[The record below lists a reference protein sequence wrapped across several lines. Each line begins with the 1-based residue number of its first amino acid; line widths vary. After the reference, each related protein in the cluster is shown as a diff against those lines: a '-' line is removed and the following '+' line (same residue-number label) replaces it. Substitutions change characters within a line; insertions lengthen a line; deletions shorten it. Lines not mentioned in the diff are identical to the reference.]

1 MTKNHFTIAPFSWLA
16 NAMPLFLLVA
26 ATFVLAGCSSVKTN
40 VDKGHV
46 SARSFSFLD
55 SGSRQAPSYAEASQ
69 QAHAMVQKA
78 VIHNLA
84 ARGVTNIATGG
95 DITVAYLIVVGNN
108 ATTTSLNEYFGYTD
122 DASAMVERVH
132 KEQTS
137 NQDRTYFEAGTLV
150 VDILDPKSS
159 KLLQRRSIHAP
170 VLRNLP
176 TEQRAERVQAIVDQ
190 ALADLPVSP

>member
-1 MTKNHFTIAPFSWLA
+1 MKDHFTITPFRRVVI
-16 NAMPLFLLVA
+16 AMPVFLFLA

-55 SGSRQAPSYAEASQ
+55 TGSRQSPSYAEGSK
-69 QAHAMVQKA
+69 QAHALVQQA
-78 VIHNLA
+78 LVHNFA
-84 ARGVTNIATGG
+84 AKGVTNMATGG

-137 NQDRTYFEAGTLV
+137 NQNSRAYFEAGTLV

-170 VLRNLP
+170 VLRTLP
-176 TEQRAERVQAIVDQ
+176 TEQRAQRVQAIVDQ